1 MHYTFCVRGI
11 KTEDIMSLNEDSEEY
26 SFSDYNYDDEVE
38 DIREL
43 DQKKKVKRLLE
54 ERLERKRLKDEF
66 KDDFDE
72 LSGEF
77 DWDDLDK

>member
-1 MHYTFCVRGI
+1 MDLQ
-11 KTEDIMSLNEDSEEY
+11 EDNDDQ
-26 SFSDYNYDDEVE
+26 SFSDYNYDDEINSTHRKNV
-38 DIREL
+38 R
-43 DQKKKVKRLLE
+43 RLLE

-77 DWDDLDK
+77 DWDMLENK

>member
-1 MHYTFCVRGI
+1 MDLH
-11 KTEDIMSLNEDSEEY
+11 EEY
-26 SFSDYNYDDEVE
+26 DDQSFSDYKYDDEV
-38 DIREL
+38 DTAHR
-43 DQKKKVKRLLE
+43 KNVRRLLE

-77 DWDDLDK
+77 DWDMLEK